1 MKGVLPNENGV
12 FTEGLEKMEFSGRH
26 SNMELSIANCEDG
39 LWRYG
44 LSGEL
49 MDKLESLCGFGFAPC
64 TNQCGYTNRED
75 CLKEACAELKQRIRM
90 NADKNPLADKELTV
104 WINSL
109 IFGCRQMSLF

>member
-1 MKGVLPNENGV
+1 MSLPSQHRV
-12 FTEGLEKMEFSGRH
+12 YTEGLEKMEFSGRH
-26 SNMELSIANCEDG
+26 SNMELSLAHCEDG

-49 MDKLESLCGFGFAPC
+49 MDNLESLRGFCFAPC
-64 TNQCGYTNRED
+64 SIRRGYSNRED
-75 CLKEACAELKQRIRM
+75 CLEEACAEIRQRIKM
-90 NADKNPLADKELTV
+90 NADENPLAGKELTA